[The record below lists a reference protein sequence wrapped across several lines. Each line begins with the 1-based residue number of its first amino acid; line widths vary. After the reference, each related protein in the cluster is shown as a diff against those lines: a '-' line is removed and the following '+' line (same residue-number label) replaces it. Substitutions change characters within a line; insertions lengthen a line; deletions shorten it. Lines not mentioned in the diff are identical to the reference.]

1 MVGRNAAATIA
12 CGLARKSRT
21 PAPPR
26 RPVQAPKVRTTPKTS
41 TPEEDRKR
49 LAILVLIAASGLLA
63 LGIVVAFLAFGTG
76 GDDGDG
82 AAGGSGIAQT
92 MRDAGYTFT
101 SYPGM
106 KNNSN
111 HTDVRSVDQKVEWNS
126 NPPTSGPHY
135 GQWAVWNFYDSP
147 VPLTMSTHNLE
158 HGGIVIHYGPQVP
171 DGEIQKLRELYN
183 DDPNA
188 MLVAPLPSAGD
199 KVIASAWFY
208 DEGRGEDDADYRGE
222 GKQAVGTT
230 VDTGALEAFRDEY
243 RYKGRERIPA
253 ENLQPGM

>member
-1 MVGRNAAATIA
+1 MASRDATATLA
-12 CGLARKSRT
+12 CGLARKART

-26 RPVQAPKVRTTPKTS
+26 RPVQAPKVRTTPRSS

-49 LAILVLIAASGLLA
+49 LLILVAIAASGLIALA
-63 LGIVVAFLAFGTG
+63 AVVAFLVLGTSDG
-76 GDDGDG
+76 GGGNGADGSF
-82 AAGGSGIAQT
+82 AAE
-92 MRDAGYTFT
+92 MRDAGYTYKT
-101 SYPGM
+101 YPGM
-106 KNNSN
+106 KNNSS
-111 HTDVRSVDQKVEWNS
+111 HTDVPSVDTKVNWNS

-158 HGGIVIHYGPQVP
+158 HGGIVIHYGPQLP
-171 DGEIQKLRELYN
+171 ESELSKLRSFYN

-188 MLVAPLPSAGD
+188 MLVVPLPSAGN

-208 DEGRGEDDADYRGE
+208 DEGKGQDDENYLGVGEQITGTKVDEDAL
-222 GKQAVGTT
+222 K
-230 VDTGALEAFRDEY
+230 AFRDEF

>member
-1 MVGRNAAATIA
+1 
-12 CGLARKSRT
+12 
-21 PAPPR
+21 
-26 RPVQAPKVRTTPKTS
+26 VRTTPKTS

-49 LAILVLIAASGLLA
+49 LAILVLIAASGLVA
-63 LGIVVAFLAFGTG
+63 LGIVVAYLAFGTG
-76 GDDGDG
+76 DGG
-82 AAGGSGIAQT
+82 GPGGSGTEIAET
-92 MRDAGYTFT
+92 MRDAGYTFK

-111 HTDVRSVDQKVEWNS
+111 HTDVTSVDQKVTWNS

-158 HGGIVIHYGPQVP
+158 HGGIVIHYGPKLPASEV
-171 DGEIQKLRELYN
+171 QKLRELYN

-188 MLVAPLPSAGD
+188 MLVAPLPSAGN
-199 KVIASAWFY
+199 KVIASAWYY
-208 DEGRGEDDADYRGE
+208 DEAKGEDDDDYRGE
-222 GKQAVGTT
+222 GKQATGTK
-230 VDTGALEAFRDEY
+230 VDEDALKAFRDEY